1 MATFDTGPLE
11 DVDVVAASPA
21 HMPKGQRRRRV
32 IVCAVLLAVL
42 LCALTAGLVYTVQLQ
57 KAQAGLRAALS
68 EKQEENA
75 ALQEKNDSLSSENS
89 RLSDELGSEKSQN
102 AALAA
107 ENEQLKMQVSLK
119 AANGT
124 TAITDAG
131 QIADNKAKLV
141 ALTFDDGP
149 GQYTAELLDFLR
161 EHHVRATFFLIGRNA
176 AKYPALIQRMDAEGH
191 AIGNHTQ
198 NHARLP
204 RLSAAGVKKEIDDC
218 NAVIRAAVGHDAVML
233 RAPGGNTNDTV
244 KGVARSLGLPLAHWS
259 VDTKDWQSRN
269 TDKIVSA
276 AFAARSGIKNG
287 SVVLMHDIYRTT
299 VDAAKIIIP
308 RLEAQGY
315 RFVTVPELLALRRGG
330 AVAGEVYKNGHPG
343 R

>member
-1 MATFDTGPLE
+1 MAAFDTELLE
-11 DVDVVAASPA
+11 DVDVVAASPV

-32 IVCAVLLAVL
+32 IVCAVLLTAL
-42 LCALTAGLVYTVQLQ
+42 LCALAAGLLYTIRLQ
-57 KAQAGLRAALS
+57 KEQTKLRADLS

-102 AALAA
+102 AALAT

-124 TAITDAG
+124 TAANDAG

-176 AKYPALIQRMDAEGH
+176 AKYPGLIQRMEAEGH
-191 AIGNHTQ
+191 AVGNHTQ

-204 RLSAAGVKKEIDDC
+204 RLSADGIEKEIADC
-218 NAVIRAAVGHDAVML
+218 NAVIRAAIGHDAVML
-233 RAPGGNTNDTV
+233 RAPGGNANDTV
-244 KGVARSLGLPLAHWS
+244 KSVARNMELPMAHWS
-259 VDTKDWQSRN
+259 VDTDDWKSRN
-269 TDKIVSA
+269 TKKIVAA
-276 AFAARSGIKNG
+276 AFNTKTGIKDG
-287 SVVLMHDIYRTT
+287 SIVLMHDIYRTT

-308 RLEAQGY
+308 RLEQQGY
-315 RFVTVPELLALRRGG
+315 TFVTVPELLAARRGG
-330 AVAGEVYKNGHPG
+330 AVAGEIYKNGYPG